1 MRLLLEEHKAA
12 LLLGPGALAQLLS
25 ELCRKRAAKCLF
37 RVGKTWKTLFFAQ
50 KTM

>member
-12 LLLGPGALAQLLS
+12 LLLGPGAQLLS

-37 RVGKTWKTLFFAQ
+37 RVGKTWKNPLFFAQ